1 MESRFPNDNPTGQ
14 FLNQQQ
20 LIDLAKICVKH
31 NIWMVSDEAYRQLYY
46 GEDGSSSVWKISEE
60 NVPGIAGTRISIES
74 ASKVWNACGLR
85 IGGLV
90 TDNLDFHTKSVSEYT
105 ANLCAN
111 AIGQEIWCISSRILL
126 WSQKMVSKPTGLLS

>member
-1 MESRFPNDNPTGQ
+1 MIQNENPGALLIIPNDNPTGQ

-74 ASKVWNACGLR
+74 ASKVECLR
-85 IGGLV
+85 
-90 TDNLDFHTKSVSEYT
+90 F
-105 ANLCAN
+105 AN
-111 AIGQEIWCISSRILL
+111 WWISN
-126 WSQKMVSKPTGLLS
+126 